1 MYGKQE
7 PVNIVVGTSDL
18 EVEEERIEQA
28 RRGRDAKRTA
38 RRHAKNW
45 GAFNGICNG

>member
-1 MYGKQE
+1 MYGNHE

-18 EVEEERIEQA
+18 EVEKERKEQA
-28 RRGRDAKRTA
+28 RRGRDARRTA
-38 RRHAKNW
+38 RRHAKNR